1 MSHDILR
8 TVITIPSTSPA
19 LVRAIT
25 TFLNKEERLYS
36 GIGDYNLKNI
46 HNIALERDILEKR
59 AFASYKHV
67 SH

>member
-1 MSHDILR
+1 MSFDILR
-8 TVITIPSTSPA
+8 TVITVPSTSPA

-36 GIGDYNLKNI
+36 GIGEFNFKNI

>member
-1 MSHDILR
+1 MAHDILR
-8 TVITIPSTSPA
+8 TIITVPSTSPA
-19 LVRAIT
+19 LIRAIT
-25 TFLNKEERLYS
+25 TFLNKEEKLYS
-36 GIGDYNLKNI
+36 GIGEFNFKNI